1 MLDPGTDVL
10 FSVSGPISGKKNPAA
25 VNICIVYR
33 YIVTIYRY
41 KIFSWDIINCYRIL
55 LQNILR
61 DIVVWYRCVIY
72 ILLVDIVWDILMKYW
87 LLKISF
93 WDIVTRYLLLSAG
106 CQDLLQEDY
115 SHCGWLRKQSFINR
129 VGKFRCK
136 CNIHFNRYLIKVT
149 LHLCYTRV
157 CHVMY

>member
-10 FSVSGPISGKKNPAA
+10 FSVSGPILGKKKPAA

-61 DIVVWYRCVIY
+61 DIVVWYHYVIY

-87 LLKISF
+87 LLKISLQ
-93 WDIVTRYLLLSAG
+93 DICFCLQVVRICYKKITVTVAGWGSRALSTELAN
-106 CQDLLQEDY
+106 
-115 SHCGWLRKQSFINR
+115 SAVSVISTSISTW
-129 VGKFRCK
+129 
-136 CNIHFNRYLIKVT
+136 
-149 LHLCYTRV
+149 
-157 CHVMY
+157 

>member
-10 FSVSGPISGKKNPAA
+10 FSVSGPILGKKNPAA

-61 DIVVWYRCVIY
+61 DIVVWYHYVIY

-87 LLKISF
+87 LLK
-93 WDIVTRYLLLSAG
+93 DIVLGYCYKLSASVCRLSG
-106 CQDLLQEDY
+106 SATRRLQ
-115 SHCGWLRKQSFINR
+115 SLWLAEEAELYQQSWQIP
-129 VGKFRCK
+129 
-136 CNIHFNRYLIKVT
+136 L
-149 LHLCYTRV
+149 
-157 CHVMY
+157 

>member
-87 LLKISF
+87 LLK
-93 WDIVTRYLLLSAG
+93 DIVLGYCYKLSASVCRLSG
-106 CQDLLQEDY
+106 SATRRLQ
-115 SHCGWLRKQSFINR
+115 SLWLAEEAELYQQSWQIP
-129 VGKFRCK
+129 
-136 CNIHFNRYLIKVT
+136 L
-149 LHLCYTRV
+149 
-157 CHVMY
+157 

>member
-10 FSVSGPISGKKNPAA
+10 FSVSGPILGKKTPAA

-87 LLKISF
+87 LLK
-93 WDIVTRYLLLSAG
+93 DIVLGYRYKISASVCRLSGSATRR
-106 CQDLLQEDY
+106 LQ
-115 SHCGWLRKQSFINR
+115 SLRLAEEAELYQQSWQIP
-129 VGKFRCK
+129 
-136 CNIHFNRYLIKVT
+136 L
-149 LHLCYTRV
+149 
-157 CHVMY
+157 

>member
-10 FSVSGPISGKKNPAA
+10 FSVSGPILGKKNPAA

-72 ILLVDIVWDILMKYW
+72 ILLVDIVWGILMKYW
-87 LLKISF
+87 LLK
-93 WDIVTRYLLLSAG
+93 DIVLRYRYKLSASVCRLSG
-106 CQDLLQEDY
+106 SATRRLQ
-115 SHCGWLRKQSFINR
+115 SLRLAEEAELYQQSWQIP
-129 VGKFRCK
+129 
-136 CNIHFNRYLIKVT
+136 L
-149 LHLCYTRV
+149 
-157 CHVMY
+157 